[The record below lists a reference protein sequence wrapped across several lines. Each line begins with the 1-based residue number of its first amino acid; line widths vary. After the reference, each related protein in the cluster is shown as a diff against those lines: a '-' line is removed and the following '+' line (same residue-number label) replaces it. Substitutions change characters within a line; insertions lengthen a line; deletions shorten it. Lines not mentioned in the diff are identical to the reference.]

1 MKPIAVI
8 PTYNEKENAAQMAAA
23 VLEQLPPEG
32 EVLFLDD
39 NSPDGTG
46 AILDAIAAREPRVHV
61 MHRAKKEGLGRAYV
75 AGFAEALR
83 LGATHVIEM
92 DCDFSHDP
100 ADIPRMLAA
109 VGYPIGSSGALGS
122 SESLGSSGS
131 LESLGSSES
140 LEVSESLEDLSSLD
154 SLNSLKPQ
162 NSLDAL
168 KPLNTLKPLEEG
180 EGWPQVVIGSRYV
193 KGGKCV
199 GWPFKRW
206 FISYFGGRFIRLV
219 MGTPVMDPTGGFKC
233 FRREALE
240 KMGDFSVIRSFG
252 YSFQMEMNYR
262 MWKMGIKLAEIPI
275 TFTERRAGASKIT
288 GSIATET
295 LKLVFKIRFGK

>member
-1 MKPIAVI
+1 MKPIVVI
-8 PTYNEKENAAQMAAA
+8 PTYNEKENVEAMASAILS
-23 VLEQLPPEG
+23 VLPAEG
-32 EVLFLDD
+32 HLLFLDD

-46 AILDAIAAREPRVHV
+46 AIIDGICAKEPRVHV

-83 LGATHVIEM
+83 MGATHVIEM

-100 ADIPRMLAA
+100 KDVLRMLEA
-109 VGYPIGSSGALGS
+109 IGCIQ
-122 SESLGSSGS
+122 SEQSNNRTI
-131 LESLGSSES
+131 EQFP
-140 LEVSESLEDLSSLD
+140 D
-154 SLNSLKPQ
+154 
-162 NSLDAL
+162 
-168 KPLNTLKPLEEG
+168 
-180 EGWPQVVIGSRYV
+180 VVIGSRYV

-219 MGTPVMDPTGGFKC
+219 LGTPVMDPTGGFKC
-233 FRREALE
+233 FRRESLE
-240 KMGDFSVIRSFG
+240 KLGDFSIIRSFG

-262 MWKMGIKLAEIPI
+262 MWKMGLRLKEIPI
-275 TFTERRAGASKIT
+275 TFTERRAGTSKIT

-295 LKLVFKIRFGK
+295 LKMVFRLRFGS